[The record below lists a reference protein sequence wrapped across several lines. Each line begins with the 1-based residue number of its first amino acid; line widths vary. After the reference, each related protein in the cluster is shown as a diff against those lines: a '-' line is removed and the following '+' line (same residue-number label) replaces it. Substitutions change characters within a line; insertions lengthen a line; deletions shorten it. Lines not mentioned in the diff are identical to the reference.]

1 MLHRIDKDR
10 EKYGYYSNFLR
21 YYLMLRNDIYL
32 WLRGKTFEL
41 LENNYRR
48 PIHHTRS
55 PWV

>member
-32 WLRGKTFEL
+32 WLGKNIRT
-41 LENNYRR
+41 
-48 PIHHTRS
+48 IGK
-55 PWV
+55 